1 MRPLSQQEFYDWA
14 FSQGVKSVTGK
25 KDDVPE
31 LVSTV
36 ATTSVAEWRLGA
48 AITTPGYT
56 RPPFRV
62 ETVSLGAYVA
72 NKDGFNCLSFLS
84 APGAKFTSREE
95 ATAICERWNKC
106 TKT

>member
-31 LVSTV
+31 LVSVITSDNTV
-36 ATTSVAEWRLGA
+36 AITSVAEWRAGA
-48 AITTPGYT
+48 TITH
-56 RPPFRV
+56 
-62 ETVSLGAYVA
+62 
-72 NKDGFNCLSFLS
+72 D
-84 APGAKFTSREE
+84 
-95 ATAICERWNKC
+95 CERWNKC

>member
-1 MRPLSQQEFYDWA
+1 MRPLGQQEFYDWA

-31 LVSTV
+31 LVSIITSDDTV
-36 ATTSVAEWRLGA
+36 
-48 AITTPGYT
+48 AITTPGFA
-56 RPPFRV
+56 RPPYRV
-62 ETVSLGAYVA
+62 ETVPLGAYVA

-84 APGAKFTSREE
+84 APGAKFASPEE
-95 ATAICERWNKC
+95 ATAICERLNKC

>member
-1 MRPLSQQEFYDWA
+1 MRPLSQQEFYTWA

-31 LVSTV
+31 LVSIITDDNTV
-36 ATTSVAEWRLGA
+36 
-48 AITTPGYT
+48 AITTPGFA
-56 RPPFRV
+56 RPPYRV

-72 NKDGFNCLSFLS
+72 NKDGFNCLSFPD
-84 APGAKFTSREE
+84 APGAKFTSPEE

>member
-14 FSQGVKSVTGK
+14 FSQGVKSVT
-25 KDDVPE
+25 E
-31 LVSTV
+31 LVSVITSDDTV
-36 ATTSVAEWRLGA
+36 AITSVAEWRSGA
-48 AITTPGYT
+48 AITHGFA
-56 RPPFRV
+56 RPPYRV
-62 ETVSLGAYVA
+62 ETVPLGAYVA

-84 APGAKFTSREE
+84 APGAKFTSPEE